1 MMSFHT
7 NISPLYLVFNDYN
20 YHSNILLGTF
30 HSKLEYM
37 KHKHLKGDIL
47 LYTVIGGGLL
57 SAAAEG
63 EDHSILQKFKESI

>member
-1 MMSFHT
+1 
-7 NISPLYLVFNDYN
+7 
-20 YHSNILLGTF
+20 
-30 HSKLEYM
+30 M